1 MRQRRTTPRRLIFGL
16 ILAAFLGV
24 GYHQTV
30 RPQFSSPIS
39 SPQTTRPQHSGS
51 SIPPNS
57 EYRMVLNNYCV
68 GCHNERVRAAD
79 LLLKLGAT
87 ERILESVAEGPG
99 TFTPVPEKPD
109 Q

>member
-39 SPQTTRPQHSGS
+39 SPQTTRPQPSGF
-51 SIPPNS
+51 SIPPDS
-57 EYRMVLNNYCV
+57 DYRMVLNNYCV
-68 GCHNERVRAAD
+68 GCHNERVR
-79 LLLKLGAT
+79 T
-87 ERILESVAEGPG
+87 
-99 TFTPVPEKPD
+99 
-109 Q
+109 